1 MLPYFHQSQ
10 SKKLLQKHGF
20 SKIATSIVS
29 ETSKWPDW
37 FRWNEY
43 APHAQSPS
51 LPTGQPIDIEEN
63 KNASSSLLREYL
75 DLIRRSDANERLV
88 WLGFA
93 LHLVQDLAVHQGRT
107 NDEHAWQILLGLP
120 NPDLNI
126 RGLRQGKVY
135 GARLL
140 EHIERTFSTNEYEKL
155 RTSAGAR
162 LLSESEQVALLGPRD
177 FSWGSIP
184 GFIQIG
190 LRYPF
195 LRSEWKHIRW
205 YTEQVLRDGL
215 K

>member
-10 SKKLLQKHGF
+10 SKELLKKHGF
-20 SKIATSIVS
+20 SKIATLIVS

-43 APHAQSPS
+43 APHAQGPS
-51 LPTGQPIDIEEN
+51 LPNGQPIDIEKT
-63 KNASSSLLREYL
+63 KNAASSLLREYL
-75 DLIRRSDANERLV
+75 DLISRSEPNERLV

-107 NDEHAWQILLGLP
+107 NDEHAWQIFLGLP
-120 NPDLNI
+120 NPDLNL
-126 RGLRQGKVY
+126 RGLRQGKLY

-140 EHIERTFSTNEYEKL
+140 QHIERAFSKDEYEKL
-155 RTSAGAR
+155 CTSTGAH
-162 LLSESEQVALLGPRD
+162 LLSNPEQTALLGPRD
-177 FSWGSIP
+177 FSWGSMI
-184 GFIQIG
+184 GFAKIG

-205 YTEQVLRDGL
+205 DTEQVLRDGL